1 MKENYSLCQM
11 LNIYSNKR
19 IFYNVNIEEYHIVN
33 DGEYFNVIL
42 AKFYIA
48 IVLMII
54 SGRMANQQASGE
66 RVGVNGVWRKMS
78 ESSPGGNIIFRHSR

>member
-1 MKENYSLCQM
+1 M
-11 LNIYSNKR
+11 LNIYSNRR
-19 IFYNVNIEEYHIVN
+19 IFYNVNIEEYYKVN